1 MRFNSA
7 SLKRMRQIDF
17 YTVDSVAS
25 IMKQEE
31 DRGRL
36 KDSSYSDDVKAVL
49 KEFKDKK
56 KELKEFDSKPNLS
69 IEREMLDKK
78 VHELARKFN
87 ELKEKDHRELVH
99 KISNGKFKIKIETRK
114 ENGKDIFFTKGNES
128 MVISRIISKELA
140 HRYSVKPAERNAI
153 IEQLIAILNNPMP
166 KIVIRAD
173 VQHFYESIPQGL
185 LMERL
190 INDGFTSK
198 RTIKYLKSFLYYYNS
213 VTKNSIGIPRGLS
226 FSAYLSEIYMTSID
240 VKVNQMTGI
249 YFYKRY
255 VDDIIIVANPQIK
268 NMADYWKDLNDIFS
282 DNQLEL
288 HNNSPKK
295 YMSLLDEDSKEEHF
309 EYLGY
314 KFIYDK
320 GHLRVLLSDRR
331 FNKYLI
337 TINALFDVYSRCASS
352 RKYKKTKDEKDKRPD
367 ALRQLINRL
376 RVITSNGLLS
386 GRKSFVAT
394 GVYYTNKYLTDLSQL
409 KQLDCHMQNLIN
421 NKEKFSPPSSLF
433 NYGLD
438 KEYDYYLSLIK
449 EKLLSFSFETGFN
462 SRKLYKNHKYSDV
475 LCEIQRIF
483 NSYYPLYE

>member
-1 MRFNSA
+1 
-7 SLKRMRQIDF
+7 MRQIDF

-36 KDSSYSDDVKAVL
+36 KDSSYSDDVKAAL
-49 KEFKDKK
+49 KDYKEKRE
-56 KELKEFDSKPNLS
+56 ELKKLDSKPDLTR
-69 IEREMLDKK
+69 EREILDKE
-78 VHELARKFN
+78 VIELAHKYN

-99 KISNGKFKIKIETRK
+99 KISNGKFKIKVETRK
-114 ENGKDIFFTKGNES
+114 ENGKDIFITNGNES
-128 MVISRIISKELA
+128 MVISKIISKELA
-140 HRYSVKPAERNAI
+140 HRYGVKPAERNVV

-173 VQHFYESIPQGL
+173 VQHFYESIPQSL
-185 LMERL
+185 LVEKL

-226 FSAYLSEIYMTSID
+226 FSAYLSEVYMASID
-240 VKVNQMTGI
+240 EKIDQMTGV

-255 VDDIIIVANPQIK
+255 VDDIVIVANPQIK
-268 NMADYWKDLNDIFS
+268 NIADYWKDLNDVFT
-282 DNQLEL
+282 DNKLVL
-288 HNNSPKK
+288 HNDSPKK
-295 YMSLLDEDSKEEHF
+295 YMSLLNEHSEEEHF

-314 KFIYDK
+314 KFIYNK
-320 GHLRVLLSDRR
+320 GYLRVLLSDRR

-376 RVITSNGLLS
+376 KVITSNGLLS

-409 KQLDCHMQNLIN
+409 QQLDCHLQKLIN
-421 NKEKFSPPSSLF
+421 NKEFFSPPSSLF

-449 EKLLSFSFETGFN
+449 ERLQRFSFETGFN
-462 SRKLYKNHKYSDV
+462 SRKLYKNQKYSDT
-475 LCEIQRIF
+475 LCEIQRIY